1 MHNNFYKYALF
12 AVLAGWIFTAIG
24 FYWRKPAYAMDWS
37 MTTAIGKMGAV
48 SVSPWL
54 AGPDVRKRR
63 EEAMIVSRMTA
74 VGMVLRLKSLYSTM
88 QVFLNCLNRFRFEN
102 ETELEKLI
110 RMDAHRKR
118 LKESDGFRKNQP
130 LWSVGQSANPVP
142 VFGIEFIKSRVG
154 ARQDANRHQADRRTG
169 KPAKADR
176 TGMTIIEELDKTVEF
191 PKSSVYNIEKKI
203 PELVGTDIPD
213 MDKAGNDF
221 TGKPVKGINRKDPE
235 Q

>member
-24 FYWRKPAYAMDWS
+24 FYWRNPAYAMDWS
-37 MTTAIGKMGAV
+37 MTTAIGTMGAV

-63 EEAMIVSRMTA
+63 EEAMFVSRMTA

-88 QVFLNCLNRFRFEN
+88 QVFLNCLNRFR
-102 ETELEKLI
+102 LEKLI

-142 VFGIEFIKSRVG
+142 VFGIEFIKSLRF
-154 ARQDANRHQADRRTG
+154 RT
-169 KPAKADR
+169 A
-176 TGMTIIEELDKTVEF
+176 
-191 PKSSVYNIEKKI
+191 Y
-203 PELVGTDIPD
+203 GT
-213 MDKAGNDF
+213 
-221 TGKPVKGINRKDPE
+221 
-235 Q
+235 